1 MRLLKLCSIVACV
14 ALMVAC
20 TVSESFAQRGGGR
33 RGGGMRGMQ
42 SSPVMLLGMEE
53 VREEL
58 KLEGDAM
65 DKLADLAEDFQA
77 DLREEAMAIMQDA
90 GDDRE
95 GAMKELA
102 EVVKEMSEDV
112 MKEVKGMLNDKQMK
126 RLNQLHVQRM
136 GVNALMDPTIK
147 KELKITDEQTEKIE
161 KAMADAQSEMREAM
175 MEMRDSG
182 NFDRE
187 AFMEMRQE
195 SQEKMAAIGDKVLN
209 DEQKK
214 KLKEMKG
221 EKFEFPQGGRGRGR

>member
-1 MRLLKLCSIVACV
+1 
-14 ALMVAC
+14 MVAC
-20 TVSESFAQRGGGR
+20 TVTESFAQRGGGR
-33 RGGGMRGMQ
+33 RGGGMRNMQ

-53 VREEL
+53 VRKEL
-58 KLEGDAM
+58 KLEDDAM
-65 DKLADLAEDFQA
+65 EKLSDLAEDFQA
-77 DLREEAMAIMQDA
+77 DMREEVMAIMQDA

-95 GAMKELA
+95 GAMKEVA

-136 GVNALMDPTIK
+136 GFNALMDASIK

-175 MEMRDSG
+175 MEMRESG
-182 NFDRE
+182 SFDRE
-187 AFMEMRQE
+187 AFAEMRQE
-195 SQEKMAAIGDKVLN
+195 SNEKMAAIGDKVLN
-209 DEQKK
+209 DDQKK